1 MSILDNI
8 FGVQKK
14 QNQEIEVEIYKY
26 YVCVWLRN
34 LSTME
39 GVIVESKIPS
49 TSSNFY
55 IDLRY
60 RVAERLVLDEYEN
73 VADPATE
80 ITIVNIIAL

>member
-1 MSILDNI
+1 MSILGNI
-8 FGVQKK
+8 FGIPKK

-34 LSTME
+34 LLTME
-39 GVIVESKIPS
+39 GVIVESKIPP

-60 RVAERLVLDEYEN
+60 RVAERLVLDEHEN

-80 ITIVNIIAL
+80 ITVVNVIAL